1 MPMSSAALVVGSS
14 FAVMV
19 TSNVLS
25 TKKFFGGKDNKVI
38 SDSHPTY
45 VTPDGLTFAV
55 WAVIY
60 TFLLV
65 TTIAQAAVSE
75 GSSADALL
83 STRGCLG
90 LDTRELLSIAFL
102 LNVLWLPV
110 FSNEKYWAAF
120 AIMVLYLLALLCTWI
135 NTVQAGTVLDY
146 ILVGVGV
153 SLNTSWIVVA
163 TAVNGFLVFGEAG
176 WKDQFGVAGTPI
188 FASIIVWCVAV
199 IACVI
204 LLLQADPAW
213 GFVAAWALRGIYRMQ
228 TIENIDRFP
237 TVALNKQI
245 ALSAQV
251 SSAIVLFAVGV
262 QLVASGWSEYK
273 HHTA

>member
-1 MPMSSAALVVGSS
+1 
-14 FAVMV
+14 MV
-19 TSNVLS
+19 TSNILS

-75 GSSADALL
+75 GSSADMLL
-83 STRGCLG
+83 TSRSPVLG
-90 LDTRELLSIAFL
+90 LDTREMLSIAFL
-102 LNVLWLPV
+102 LNALWLPV

-120 AIMVLYLLALLCTWI
+120 AIMVLYLLTLLGTWI

-146 ILVGVGV
+146 VLVGVGV
-153 SLNTSWIVVA
+153 SLNASWIVVA
-163 TAVNGFLVFGEAG
+163 TAVNGFLCSGEAG
-176 WKDQFGVAGTPI
+176 WKDQYGVAGTPI
-188 FASIIVWCVAV
+188 VGCITVWLVAL
-199 IACVI
+199 IACIV

-228 TIENIDRFP
+228 TIENVDRFP
-237 TVALNKQI
+237 TAALNKQV

-251 SSAIVLFAVGV
+251 SSMVVLFAVGV
-262 QLVASGWSEYK
+262 QLFASFSCGLK
-273 HHTA
+273 